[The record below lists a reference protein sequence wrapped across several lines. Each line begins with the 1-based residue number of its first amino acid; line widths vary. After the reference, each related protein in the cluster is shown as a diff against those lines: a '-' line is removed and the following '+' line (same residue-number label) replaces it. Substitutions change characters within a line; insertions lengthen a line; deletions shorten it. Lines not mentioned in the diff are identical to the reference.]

1 MILKFAGWWKF
12 CWILVRVVVAA
23 AAAAVGAAVVVQVVT
38 LVVAAESADVSA
50 MRVEEVD

>member
-1 MILKFAGWWKF
+1 MILKFAGWSKF
-12 CWILVRVVVAA
+12 CWILVRVKA

-50 MRVEEVD
+50 MRVVEVD

>member
-1 MILKFAGWWKF
+1 M
-12 CWILVRVVVAA
+12 

-50 MRVEEVD
+50 MRVVEVD